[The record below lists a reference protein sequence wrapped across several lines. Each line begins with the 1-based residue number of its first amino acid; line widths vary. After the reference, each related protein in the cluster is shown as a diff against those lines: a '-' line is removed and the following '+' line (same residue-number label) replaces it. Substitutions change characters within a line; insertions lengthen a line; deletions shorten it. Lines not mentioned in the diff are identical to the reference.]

1 VSTVVGSGED
11 PIFRLW
17 TVFVISEWACV
28 VARLTAADDDFSGS
42 SLIAF
47 TGKKSRNGGER
58 GPACE
63 LRQQGDGA

>member
-17 TVFVISEWACV
+17 TAFVIEWASV
-28 VARLTAADDDFSGS
+28 VARLTAGVDDFLVVRIS
-42 SLIAF
+42 AF